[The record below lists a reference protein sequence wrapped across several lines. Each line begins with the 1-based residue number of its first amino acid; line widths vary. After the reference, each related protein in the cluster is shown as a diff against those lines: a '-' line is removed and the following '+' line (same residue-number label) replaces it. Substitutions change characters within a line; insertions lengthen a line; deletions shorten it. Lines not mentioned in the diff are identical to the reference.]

1 MRRSLLSLSII
12 MSLSLYTCKTSQ
24 SQEAQ
29 KTQGGKV
36 APSEI
41 KSGNAVTNK
50 DSLYKVN
57 PQPIRE
63 APKPG
68 RPN

>member
-12 MSLSLYTCKTSQ
+12 MGISFYACKTGQ

-29 KTQGGKV
+29 KTQGGKI
-36 APSEI
+36 APSEV
-41 KSGNAVTNK
+41 KGGNAVTNK
-50 DSLYKVN
+50 DSVYKVN